1 MRYLLPCLFIFFLW
15 PERGQPAAAQHARTS
30 TELRTFTIDPAQ
42 SEIAAT
48 LLQEGWISRRYPT
61 HRVEVRSFRGQIQ
74 LAPQD
79 EARVALTVEAEMRS
93 LVNVDK
99 GMSDLERREFH
110 SLLQND
116 VLTTAKFPASKFTAG
131 SVSNVVRA
139 GAERN
144 FTLNGE
150 LTLRGVTRRV
160 AVPVKV
166 TLSATELRATG
177 EAKFKQSDFDL
188 KPFAKGLGMIKIGD
202 EVKIGFTIVAR
213 AA

>member
-1 MRYLLPCLFIFFLW
+1 MRYLLLCLLIFLSL
-15 PERGQPAAAQHARTS
+15 PERGQPVEAQRAKTAAK
-30 TELRTFTIDPAQ
+30 LRTFTIDPVQ
-42 SEIAAT
+42 SQIAAT
-48 LLQEGWISRRYPT
+48 LLQEGWISQRYAT
-61 HRVEVRSFRGQIQ
+61 HRVEVRGFSGNIQ

-79 EARVALTVEAEMRS
+79 ETQVALTLEAEMRS

-116 VLTTAKFPASKFTAG
+116 VLTTAKFPTSKFAAN
-131 SVSNVVRA
+131 SVSNVARA
-139 GAERN
+139 GAERS

-166 TLSATELRATG
+166 TLSATELRAMG

-188 KPFAKGLGMIKIGD
+188 KPFEKGLGMIKIGD
-202 EVKIGFTIVAR
+202 EVKINFTIVAK

>member
-1 MRYLLPCLFIFFLW
+1 MHYLLFCLFIFLFL
-15 PERGQPAAAQHARTS
+15 PECSQPAAAQRAKTAAK
-30 TELRTFTIDPAQ
+30 LRTFTIDSAQ
-42 SEIAAT
+42 SQIAAT
-48 LLQEGWISRRYPT
+48 LLQEGWISRRYAT
-61 HRVEVRSFRGQIQ
+61 HRVEVRSFRGQLQ

-79 EARVALTVEAEMRS
+79 ETQMALTIEAEMRS

-116 VLTTAKFPASKFTAG
+116 VLTTAKFPTSKFTAD
-131 SVSNVVRA
+131 SVSNVART
-139 GAERN
+139 GAERS

-166 TLSATELRATG
+166 ALSAAELRATG
-177 EAKFKQSDFDL
+177 EARFKQRDFDL
-188 KPFAKGLGMIKIGD
+188 KPFEKGLGMIKIGD
-202 EVKIGFTIVAR
+202 EVKINFTIVAK
-213 AA
+213 AQ

>member
-1 MRYLLPCLFIFFLW
+1 MTVALLLLLAI
-15 PERGQPAAAQHARTS
+15 GQPAIAQRANTAAK
-30 TELRTFTIDPAQ
+30 LRTFTIDPTQ
-42 SEIAAT
+42 SQITAT
-48 LLQEGWISRRYPT
+48 LLQEGWISRRYAT

-74 LAPQD
+74 LAAQD
-79 EARVALTVEAEMRS
+79 ETQVALTVEAEMRS

-110 SLLQND
+110 SLLQNE
-116 VLTTAKFPASKFTAG
+116 VLTTAKFPTSKFTAN
-131 SVSNVVRA
+131 SMFNVVRA
-139 GAERN
+139 GVEGSFA
-144 FTLNGE
+144 LNGE

-166 TLSATELRATG
+166 TLSGAELRATG

-202 EVKIGFTIVAR
+202 EVKINFTIVAK
-213 AA
+213 AQ